1 MADPERTLRMT
12 GRTLPACLAILIAA
26 IGCATPG
33 GGRTTF
39 HDPNMDF
46 SLVRSVAVLP
56 FANLTTTAKA
66 EDRVRDVFMTML
78 QATGALYVLPPGE
91 VARGISRTSL
101 PNPVAPTA
109 EEVVRLAKNLDVD
122 VVITGS
128 VLEYGEVRSASATA
142 NVVSVS
148 AQMLEGQTGRV
159 VWSTSATRGGI
170 GAGKRI
176 FGGGGEPMNGV
187 TAKAVED
194 LLDRLFE

>member
-1 MADPERTLRMT
+1 MADRRKF
-12 GRTLPACLAILIAA
+12 LPGCLVVLAA
-26 IGCATPG
+26 AAGCATPH

-56 FANLTTTAKA
+56 FANLTTTARA
-66 EDRVRDVFMTML
+66 DDRVRDVFMTML

-91 VARGISRTSL
+91 VARGVSRTSL
-101 PNPVAPTA
+101 TNPVSPTA
-109 EEVVRLAKNLDVD
+109 EEVVRLAKNLEVD

-148 AQMLEGQTGRV
+148 AQMMEGQTGRV
-159 VWSTSATRGGI
+159 VWSTAATRGGI

-176 FGGGGEPMNGV
+176 FGGGGEPMNVV
-187 TAKAVED
+187 TAKAVDD
-194 LLDRLFE
+194 LIHRLFE

>member
-1 MADPERTLRMT
+1 MADRR
-12 GRTLPACLAILIAA
+12 RFLPGCAA
-26 IGCATPG
+26 VLVAAAGCATPG

-56 FANLTTTAKA
+56 FANLTTTARA
-66 EDRVRDVFMTML
+66 DDRVRDVFMTML

-91 VARGISRTSL
+91 VARGVSRTSL
-101 PNPVAPTA
+101 TNPVSPTA
-109 EEVVRLAKNLDVD
+109 EEVVRLAKNLEVD
-122 VVITGS
+122 VVIAGS

-148 AQMLEGQTGRV
+148 AQMMEGQTGRV
-159 VWSTSATRGGI
+159 VWSTAATRGGI

-176 FGGGGEPMNGV
+176 FGGGGEPMNVV
-187 TAKAVED
+187 TAKAVDD
-194 LLDRLFE
+194 LIERLFE

>member
-1 MADPERTLRMT
+1 MSGEH
-12 GRTLPACLAILIAA
+12 GREVAIGLFALIALA
-26 IGCATPG
+26 GCATG
-33 GGRTTF
+33 SGQTTF

-56 FANLTTTAKA
+56 FANLTTTGKA
-66 EDRVRDVFMTML
+66 EERVRDVFMTML
-78 QATGALYVLPPGE
+78 QATDAAYVLPPGE

-101 PNPVAPTA
+101 PNPTAPTA
-109 EEVVRLAKNLDVD
+109 DEVVRLAKNLDVD
-122 VVITGS
+122 VVVTGS

-148 AQMLEGQTGRV
+148 VRMMEGQTGKV
-159 VWSTSATRGGI
+159 IWSAASTRGGI

-176 FGGGGEPMNGV
+176 FGGGGEPMNVV

-194 LLDRLFE
+194 LLDKLFR